1 LIILRAPL
9 EKLLYPGAFVLFQG
23 SNFLP
28 EGRMAKK
35 KSMKGWV
42 KAVVIAL
49 VAVVAASNI
58 KPLRALVGPGA

>member
-1 LIILRAPL
+1 
-9 EKLLYPGAFVLFQG
+9 
-23 SNFLP
+23 
-28 EGRMAKK
+28 MAKK

-58 KPLRALVGPGA
+58 KPLRGLVGPGA